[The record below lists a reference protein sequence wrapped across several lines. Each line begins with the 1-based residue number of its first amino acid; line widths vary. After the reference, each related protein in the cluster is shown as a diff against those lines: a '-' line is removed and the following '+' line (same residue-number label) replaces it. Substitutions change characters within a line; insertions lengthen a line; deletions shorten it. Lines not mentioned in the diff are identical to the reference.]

1 MKLEHTLKEKYNSLL
16 DRYRLLKA
24 QIDQVSLF
32 TKERNNNIY
41 AYDLEQIQKELAQV
55 YKQIEAVSIYKPTN
69 QEKQNGFKLK

>member
-24 QIDQVSLF
+24 QIDQISLF

-41 AYDLEQIQKELAQV
+41 AYDLEHIQKELDQV